1 METVKLHN
9 LNNRPAGS
17 LRFHGP
23 SAPSSGRSEE
33 LPIMCNHHLSS
44 LCPQL
49 YWFTVEFGLCRQ
61 NGTVKAY
68 GAGLLSSYGELVV
81 SLYVHTRTHTFTT
94 TYPLN
99 ARCHS
104 QSLTCVVSPVRSV
117 QWARVPPVQPRGD
130 GSAAVSGPNLPAG
143 LLCVR
148 ELRGRKD
155 EDEVSTCCCDI
166 TIVSKVSLS

>member
-1 METVKLHN
+1 MYIFVLLVLNKTTVALKDKKNVILQKTHLIPEKNIMETVKLHN

-17 LRFHGP
+17 LHFPGP

-33 LPIMCNHHLSS
+33 LPIMCNHHLLS

-81 SLYVHTRTHTFTT
+81 SLYVHTRTHTHL
-94 TYPLN
+94 PL
-99 ARCHS
+99 H
-104 QSLTCVVSPVRSV
+104 
-117 QWARVPPVQPRGD
+117 
-130 GSAAVSGPNLPAG
+130 
-143 LLCVR
+143 
-148 ELRGRKD
+148 
-155 EDEVSTCCCDI
+155 I
-166 TIVSKVSLS
+166 H

>member
-1 METVKLHN
+1 MYIFVLLVLNKTTVALKDKKNVILQKTHLIPEKNITETLKLHN

-104 QSLTCVVSPVRSV
+104 QSFTCVVSPVRSV
-117 QWARVPPVQPRGD
+117 Q
-130 GSAAVSGPNLPAG
+130 
-143 LLCVR
+143 
-148 ELRGRKD
+148 
-155 EDEVSTCCCDI
+155 
-166 TIVSKVSLS
+166 